1 MLKASDI
8 SRTVLS
14 AQLHFQQKL
23 GRWGISGKRIII
35 GMSFLVGVLG
45 GTAAWLFER
54 CLVFM
59 HSVYFD
65 RLVRSLHVTTR
76 WPAVLLLPLIPA
88 VGGLALVAW
97 RWLFGRHRKSVVHGL
112 SGVLYSLNKDSGR
125 LPATLGAETLVASS
139 LTIASGGSAGP
150 EAPIAVIGA
159 SVASLL
165 GRIIGVSK
173 RYNYVLIGCGAAAG
187 ISAVF
192 AAPLSGVV
200 FATEVVLQDFSAAT
214 LTPIVIASVMSTLT
228 YVGLS
233 GGGRVRGLFQMPS
246 QAQSFNFTFHVLPW
260 FLLLGVLCGLMA
272 VAMTRLLMWAEQL
285 NEKLRKW
292 IPGAIRPAAGGLLC
306 GLCGLVVIG
315 LFHSDPFLH
324 ARFSAGYI
332 PIFGDGYPT
341 IHRVIDP
348 AWYNGDKI
356 FSGHIES
363 ITLEFLIAVCL
374 LKLLATCFT
383 LGSGGSGGVFAPALF
398 LGATLGGAFG
408 LILKH
413 FVPDA
418 QPSTFALVGMGATL
432 AGAIQAPL
440 TGIFLLFELTR
451 NYNVMPPIMLAAVT
465 STVIQQLIIGESI
478 YTLPLK
484 KVGVR
489 LGSAVGIS
497 ALRRVTVDQLPLDKP
512 QFVTTDETLS
522 HVLSR
527 SAEQGVRDF
536 VVIDGSKRY
545 VGLLTLD
552 NIKDVMLAP
561 EAAPLLL
568 VGELVQADVP
578 PLPPTATLEDALDA
592 FSRVDT
598 PILPVSGHPPTP
610 DMPSIMGVLSRME
623 LMRRS
628 GQELSGG

>member
-1 MLKASDI
+1 MLKPSDI
-8 SRTVLS
+8 SRAVLS
-14 AQLHFQQKL
+14 AQLHFQQRL

-65 RLVRSLHVTTR
+65 RFVNTLHVTTR

-88 VGGLALVAW
+88 AGGLALVGW
-97 RWLFGRHRKSVVHGL
+97 RWFFGRNRKSVVHGL

-139 LTIASGGSAGP
+139 ITIASGGSAGP

-165 GRIIGVSK
+165 GRIMGVSK

-214 LTPIVIASVMSTLT
+214 LTPIVIASVISTLT

-246 QAQSFNFTFHVLPW
+246 GAQTFNFTFHVLPW
-260 FLLLGVLCGLMA
+260 FLLLGVVCGLMA
-272 VAMTRLLMWAEQL
+272 VALTRLLTWAEQL
-285 NEKLRKW
+285 NHKLRAF
-292 IPGAIRPAAGGLLC
+292 IPHAIQPAIGGLFC
-306 GLCGLVVIG
+306 GLCGLVIIG
-315 LFHSDPFLH
+315 LFHGDPFLH
-324 ARFSAGYI
+324 SRFSAGYI

-348 AWYNGDKI
+348 AWYNGTKI
-356 FSGHIES
+356 FMGHTEL
-363 ITLEFLIAVCL
+363 ITLEFLIAICL

-383 LGSGGSGGVFAPALF
+383 LGSGGSGGVFAPSLF

-408 LILKH
+408 VVLQH
-413 FVPDA
+413 FMPDV

-484 KVGVR
+484 KMGVR

-497 ALRRVTVDQLPLDKP
+497 ALRRVTIDQLSLEKP
-512 QFVTTDETLS
+512 QFVSTDETLS
-522 HVLSR
+522 QVLSR
-527 SAEQGVRDF
+527 SVEHGVRDF
-536 VVIDGSKRY
+536 VVIDTSRRY

-552 NIKDVMLAP
+552 NLKDVMLAP

-568 VGELVQADVP
+568 VGELVQADIP
-578 PLPPTATLEDALDA
+578 PLSPMATLEDALEA
-592 FSRVDT
+592 FSHCDA
-598 PILPVSGHPPTP
+598 PILPVSGPPPTP
-610 DMPSIMGVLSRME
+610 ESPPIVGVLSRTE

-628 GQELSGG
+628 GLELSGG